1 MTRRFLGIV
10 AIAVF
15 AAACGIPG
23 LPFWPGDSD
32 KGKFEWTVDGRSV
45 KASDNGKAAL
55 RGGGSVFLTGANCG
69 KNEGIGITGLDTM
82 FVGTHPVGGSFN
94 VSANYT
100 EDNATWEAS
109 SRVGSGSLT
118 VSSLSQT
125 RMSGSFAFEMVPAG
139 NAGGSARSVHGSF
152 DVMFHDDSIC

>member
-1 MTRRFLGIV
+1 MTRRLLGIV
-10 AIAVF
+10 VIAVSTV
-15 AAACGIPG
+15 ACG
-23 LPFWPGDSD
+23 LPFWPGDSDKD

-45 KASDNGKAAL
+45 KASDNGMGAL
-55 RGGGSVFLTGANCG
+55 RGGGSVFLTGVDCG
-69 KNEGIGITGLDTM
+69 GDEGIGISGLDTM
-82 FVGTHPVGGSFN
+82 FVGTHPVGGNFN

-100 EDNATWEAS
+100 DDNASWDAN

-139 NAGGSARSVHGSF
+139 SSGGGTRSVRGSF
-152 DVMFHDDSIC
+152 DVIFHDESVC